1 MNLIPSAN
9 VGVKINKWYHHINKF
24 DHENA
29 EKLKSEITEMI
40 DSMEEDQDLLIYYQL
55 MLFRHYLMMS
65 YLFPS
70 DSTKKLE
77 KWQYLK
83 ESEGK
88 SQKITKLMEYYANF
102 FEGMYH
108 FLEGDYI
115 NAIQSYK
122 KAEKRIY
129 KVRDRIEKAEFYYKL
144 AEVYYHMKQTHV
156 SMFYVQKAYEI
167 YSKEDTY
174 SIRKIHCLFVIAGNY
189 VDLETHEKALPHI
202 KKCLTTARII
212 DNKPIITKA
221 LINMGLCYNK
231 LNEPETAAKYF
242 LEAADMAKTIKAKEL
257 TQAYYDLALIRFKQD
272 KTLPALEFFERACKS
287 AKAFKDD
294 FFMILL
300 NVLKAIFI
308 DKLDREGILLAL
320 EPLRNERGYPYFE
333 ELALEAAEFYT
344 KKERMD
350 DSVFFFRQMVDAQKQ
365 IQRGDFLYEI

>member
-1 MNLIPSAN
+1 
-9 VGVKINKWYHHINKF
+9 
-24 DHENA
+24 
-29 EKLKSEITEMI
+29 
-40 DSMEEDQDLLIYYQL
+40 
-55 MLFRHYLMMS
+55 
-65 YLFPS
+65 
-70 DSTKKLE
+70 
-77 KWQYLK
+77 
-83 ESEGK
+83 
-88 SQKITKLMEYYANF
+88 MEYYANF

-108 FLEGDYI
+108 FSEGDYI

-144 AEVYYHMKQTHV
+144 AEIYYHMKQTHV

-221 LINMGLCYNK
+221 LRNMGLCYSK
-231 LNEPETAAKYF
+231 MNEPETAAKYIM
-242 LEAADMAKTIKAKEL
+242 EAVEMAREIKAKEL
-257 TQAYYDLALIRFKQD
+257 THAYYDLALIRFKQG
-272 KTLPALEFFERACKS
+272 KTLPALEFFERALES

-300 NVLKAIFI
+300 NVINSNKIMILASHHVFQ
-308 DKLDREGILLAL
+308 LDTESIYIINL
-320 EPLRNERGYPYFE
+320 
-333 ELALEAAEFYT
+333 
-344 KKERMD
+344 
-350 DSVFFFRQMVDAQKQ
+350 
-365 IQRGDFLYEI
+365 

>member
-9 VGVKINKWYHHINKF
+9 VGVKINEWYHHINKF

-108 FLEGDYI
+108 FSEGDYI
-115 NAIQSYK
+115 NGIQSYK

-167 YSKEDTY
+167 YSKENTY
-174 SIRKIHCLFVIAGNY
+174 SIQKIHCLFVIAGNY
-189 VDLETHEKALPHI
+189 VDLERSWRLKPLNFI
-202 KKCLTTARII
+202 LRKSVWMILYSSFFKWLTLK
-212 DNKPIITKA
+212 NKFKGAISCMKFKLLCSLAIIT
-221 LINMGLCYNK
+221 GL
-231 LNEPETAAKYF
+231 LF
-242 LEAADMAKTIKAKEL
+242 VSGHEL
-257 TQAYYDLALIRFKQD
+257 VQQQNNDFSVASRFS
-272 KTLPALEFFERACKS
+272 T
-287 AKAFKDD
+287 
-294 FFMILL
+294 
-300 NVLKAIFI
+300 
-308 DKLDREGILLAL
+308 
-320 EPLRNERGYPYFE
+320 
-333 ELALEAAEFYT
+333 
-344 KKERMD
+344 
-350 DSVFFFRQMVDAQKQ
+350 
-365 IQRGDFLYEI
+365 

>member
-1 MNLIPSAN
+1 
-9 VGVKINKWYHHINKF
+9 
-24 DHENA
+24 
-29 EKLKSEITEMI
+29 KLKSEITEMI
-40 DSMEEDQDLLIYYQL
+40 DYMEEDQDLLIYYQL

-83 ESEGK
+83 QSEGQ
-88 SQKITKLMEYYANF
+88 SQKITRLMEYYANF
-102 FEGMYH
+102 FEGMYY
-108 FLEGDYI
+108 FSEGNYI

-122 KAEKRIY
+122 KAEKRLY

-174 SIRKIHCLFVIAGNY
+174 AIRKIHCLFVIAGNY

-202 KKCLTTARII
+202 KSCLTTARII
-212 DNKPIITKA
+212 NNKPIITKA

-231 LNEPETAAKYF
+231 MNEPDMAANYF
-242 LEAADMAKTIKAKEL
+242 LQASEMAKQIKAKEL
-257 TQAYYDLALIRFKQD
+257 THAYYDLALIKFKQG
-272 KTLPALEFFERACKS
+272 KILPGLEFFERALES

-294 FFMILL
+294 FFMLLL
-300 NVLKAIFI
+300 NVIKAIFI
-308 DKLDREGILLAL
+308 QELDRKNIMLAL
-320 EPLRNERGYPYFE
+320 EPLKNERGYPYFE
-333 ELALEAAEFYT
+333 ELAFDAAEFYT